1 VTDKKLRQM
10 NNMMRVIERINKIS
24 PVDVQN
30 SEAILRNYSQFI
42 DKVSNSNL
50 DNLKTTTHMFAKM
63 AEFSKSIH
71 GDFDALADTIN
82 EKIAPLLEDLKK
94 IMEDVHTKIE
104 KTGSDISSSVYASS
118 QDSLSSDEMSKQI
131 EREMPNSS
139 KEEQQ
144 KALQRKLEAQAQ
156 KLNNNNIAGKLDEL
170 IALFETGRARMRQC

>member
-1 VTDKKLRQM
+1 
-10 NNMMRVIERINKIS
+10 
-24 PVDVQN
+24 
-30 SEAILRNYSQFI
+30 
-42 DKVSNSNL
+42 
-50 DNLKTTTHMFAKM
+50 MFAKM

-118 QDSLSSDEMSKQI
+118 QDSLSPDEMSKQI

-144 KALQRKLEAQAQ
+144 AALQRKLEAQAQ
-156 KLNNNNIAGKLDEL
+156 RQNTNIADKLDEL
-170 IALFETGRARMRQC
+170 IELFVTGRARMRQW